1 MADNENLGA
10 PQSRN
15 EALLQNI
22 LGESYDLG
30 APQSRNEA
38 LLMKIAGEDV
48 DVDFEPQS
56 RIEVLLKEIID
67 NGGTGGGVEVES
79 LSVTENGTYTAE
91 QGKAYS
97 PVTVDVQGS
106 GGLYELGYQYAFQG
120 ATCFAKNNHFKVEFS
135 SAVSSQSVH
144 MHGYDMT
151 MPLWFTVP
159 VGSAVV
165 RYYNIVSTGIKW
177 NANAKKA
184 GTNTSLTWGIGND
197 YHENEVI
204 KERTIV
210 TAEDVGNWFVYIES
224 APAGSIL
231 EFDMS
236 LTVDGV
242 RYI

>member
-1 MADNENLGA
+1 MSEV
-10 PQSRN
+10 
-15 EALLQNI
+15 I
-22 LGESYDLG
+22 VTESYLG
-30 APQSRNEA
+30 DIAEAIRAKNGTQNTYKPSQMAAAITAIPSGSVNE
-38 LLMKIAGEDV
+38 
-48 DVDFEPQS
+48 P
-56 RIEVLLKEIID
+56 
-67 NGGTGGGVEVES
+67 
-79 LSVTENGTYTAE
+79 LSVTENGTYTAPS
-91 QGKAYS
+91 GVGYS
-97 PVTVDVQGS
+97 PVTVDVGS
-106 GGLYELGYQYAFQG
+106 GGLYELGYEYVFQS
-120 ATCFAKNNHFKVEFS
+120 ATCFAKNNHFKAEFS
-135 SAVSSQSVH
+135 ATMSSQSLH
-144 MHGYDMT
+144 MHGTTMA

-159 VGSAVV
+159 AGSAVL

-197 YHENEVI
+197 YHEDEVI
-204 KERTIV
+204 KTRNIV